1 MKELFDLNSSYLI
14 LAPAK
19 LQSNPLRTDVKDR
32 CSCASAIE
40 SVRLCRFTSVFKH
53 HPAPSFT
60 FGTLSNIYTTKRS
73 RRRLSY

>member
-60 FGTLSNIYTTKRS
+60 LARYRTFTPLNGPGDG
-73 RRRLSY
+73 